1 MAADSV
7 VPMSGYGEEFGNG
20 LHEPVPVTENVI
32 GTSNDSL
39 GIEELSAN
47 LGDAVKI
54 NDNCF
59 DSVKEIME
67 QSALQPEHDST
78 TIPKVVRSFKKMEYL
93 QKILLRIVFKRDDL
107 SGKYKLTSRGTI
119 YQEKHDSTTIP
130 KALGVTEA
138 SDSKSLK
145 QQKGTAKAKNEK
157 PLGPT
162 QSTLKRLS
170 KTKDGKEV
178 PKHSVASN
186 GTVGSVFAPKEKS
199 KSFNEKQAGGHS
211 EVKSVQNIS
220 KPCGHPDATLSST
233 SGTASEEQPKE
244 IKVEVLSS
252 KAEENSESSVY
263 PLEFIMV
270 NTYLSQGVYNI
281 LRGKFVISEK
291 ITVLRRSPTAGDG
304 KPRKLGTL
312 PTYNFSFKCNER
324 AEKRREFYSKLEEK
338 IHAKEA
344 EKNNVQAKTKE
355 TQETEIKMLRKS
367 LGFKA
372 TPMPSFY
379 QEPAPPKVELKKIPT
394 TRAKSP
400 KLGRKKTTN
409 SEENNASNH
418 RLVRLSL
425 DEKASQNNGAKAP
438 PIAHVKKPLRKSL
451 PKLPSESTPLSN
463 EKKKATSRKIITPKE
478 TRQPVLDK
486 NGDSS
491 KETNEVSSGT
501 TDVPIDC
508 RTSKDNEPVL
518 GAQDETIGV

>member
-7 VPMSGYGEEFGNG
+7 VLMSGYGEEYGNG
-20 LHEPVPVTENVI
+20 LHEPVPVAENVN

-47 LGDAVKI
+47 LEDAVKL

-59 DSVKEIME
+59 DSVKEITE

-78 TIPKVVRSFKKMEYL
+78 TIR
-93 QKILLRIVFKRDDL
+93 
-107 SGKYKLTSRGTI
+107 
-119 YQEKHDSTTIP
+119 

-145 QQKGTAKAKNEK
+145 QQKGTGKAKNGK

-186 GTVGSVFAPKEKS
+186 GTVGSEFAPKAKS
-199 KSFNEKQAGGHS
+199 KSFHEKQAGGHS

-220 KPCGHPDATLSST
+220 KLHKRLDSAWRRNKHDLRVDILMQLCLPQVERCLKNNLIHIFPTIPPKLGCECFLNPDYYR
-233 SGTASEEQPKE
+233 KE

-252 KAEENSESSVY
+252 KAEENSESSV
-263 PLEFIMV
+263 
-270 NTYLSQGVYNI
+270 NTYLSRGVYNI
-281 LRGKFVISEK
+281 LRGVFVISEK
-291 ITVLRRSPTAGDG
+291 ITGVYLLCRSPTAGDG

-312 PTYNFSFKCNER
+312 PTYSFSFKCNER

-409 SEENNASNH
+409 SEENNASNP
-418 RLVRLSL
+418 RLGRLSL
-425 DEKASQNNGAKAP
+425 DEKASQNNVAKAP
-438 PIAHVKKPLRKSL
+438 PVAHVKKPLRKSL
-451 PKLPSESTPLSN
+451 PRLPSESTPLSN
-463 EKKKATSRKIITPKE
+463 EKKKATSRRLITPKE
-478 TRQPVLDK
+478 TGQPVLDK
-486 NGDSS
+486 NGYLS
-491 KETNEVSSGT
+491 KETNEVSSDT
-501 TDVPIDC
+501 TDVPIEC
-508 RTSKDNEPVL
+508 PTSKDNEPVL

>member
-1 MAADSV
+1 MMAADSV
-7 VPMSGYGEEFGNG
+7 VLMSGYGEEFGNG
-20 LHEPVPVTENVI
+20 LHEPVPVAENVK

-47 LGDAVKI
+47 LEDAVKL

-59 DSVKEIME
+59 DSVKEITE
-67 QSALQPEHDST
+67 QSALQPE
-78 TIPKVVRSFKKMEYL
+78 
-93 QKILLRIVFKRDDL
+93 
-107 SGKYKLTSRGTI
+107 
-119 YQEKHDSTTIP
+119 HDSTTIP

-145 QQKGTAKAKNEK
+145 QQKGTGKAKNGK
-157 PLGPT
+157 PSGPT

-186 GTVGSVFAPKEKS
+186 GTVGSEFAPKAKG

-220 KPCGHPDATLSST
+220 KRGHPDATLSST
-233 SGTASEEQPKE
+233 SGTLCEEQPYTIPPKLGCECFLNLDYYRKE

-252 KAEENSESSVY
+252 KAEENSESSV
-263 PLEFIMV
+263 
-270 NTYLSQGVYNI
+270 
-281 LRGKFVISEK
+281 
-291 ITVLRRSPTAGDG
+291 SPTAGDG

-312 PTYNFSFKCNER
+312 PTYSFSFKCNER

-409 SEENNASNH
+409 SEENNASNP
-418 RLVRLSL
+418 RLGRLSL
-425 DEKASQNNGAKAP
+425 DEKASQNNVAKAP
-438 PIAHVKKPLRKSL
+438 PVAHVKKPLRKSL
-451 PKLPSESTPLSN
+451 PRLPSESTPLSN
-463 EKKKATSRKIITPKE
+463 EKKKATSRRLITPKE
-478 TRQPVLDK
+478 TGQPVLDK
-486 NGDSS
+486 NGDLS
-491 KETNEVSSGT
+491 KETNEVSSDT
-501 TDVPIDC
+501 TNVPIGC
-508 RTSKDNEPVL
+508 PTSKDNEPVL
-518 GAQDETIGV
+518 VAQDETIGV

>member
-78 TIPKVVRSFKKMEYL
+78 TIPK
-93 QKILLRIVFKRDDL
+93 
-107 SGKYKLTSRGTI
+107 
-119 YQEKHDSTTIP
+119 
-130 KALGVTEA
+130 ALGVTEA

-157 PLGPT
+157 SLGPT

-220 KPCGHPDATLSST
+220 KSRGHPDATLSST

-244 IKVEVLSS
+244 IKAEVLSS
-252 KAEENSESSVY
+252 KAEENSESSV
-263 PLEFIMV
+263 
-270 NTYLSQGVYNI
+270 NTYLSQGVYDI
-281 LRGKFVISEK
+281 LRGEFVVSEK
-291 ITVLRRSPTAGDG
+291 ITGVFLLRRSPTAGDG

-418 RLVRLSL
+418 RLGRLSL
-425 DEKASQNNGAKAP
+425 DEKASQNNVAKAP

-478 TRQPVLDK
+478 TGQPVLDK

-518 GAQDETIGV
+518 GAQR